1 MAGKDSDFDKLMKAI
16 LLKSVLESK
25 DMEIHPFTCEV
36 SVTPTGISCGV
47 SANKAFLEDV
57 DGGMEWLDETS
68 GRIKDIMC
76 EQTTKL
82 SKLLDNKYG
91 FKFTKVEPDNAN
103 PLEDILRR
111 IFGGGGRTIT
121 TNINTLPAMG
131 FCGRQT

>member
-1 MAGKDSDFDKLMKAI
+1 MAGKDSDLDKLMKAI

-36 SVTPTGISCGV
+36 SVTPAGISCGV
-47 SANKAFLEDV
+47 SANKAFLEDI
-57 DGGMEWLDETS
+57 DGGMEWFDETS

-82 SKLLDNKYG
+82 SKILDNKYG

-103 PLEDILRR
+103 PLEDILHR
-111 IFGGGGRTIT
+111 IFGGGQ
-121 TNINTLPAMG
+121 NDNN
-131 FCGRQT
+131 